1 MDEREREVI
10 REEPVVERN
19 RTTVI
24 NTGGGEGRGSG
35 GLIAAILL
43 LAVLAV
49 VAFLVFG
56 RGLGGDETD
65 INVNVAAPELPDVD
79 IDLPTV
85 PAEGN
90 KSK

>member
-24 NTGGGEGRGSG
+24 NTGERSGGG
-35 GLIAAILL
+35 GLIAAVLL
-43 LAVLAV
+43 LIVLAV

-56 RGLGGDETD
+56 DSLGGTDKTD
-65 INVNVAAPELPDVD
+65 IKVDVEAPDVDLPDVD
-79 IDLPTV
+79 LPA
-85 PAEGN
+85 PGN
-90 KSK
+90 QTK